1 MAKATTCFVLL
12 GPFLA
17 VLPMI
22 ASAIGSGEWGAVPRL
37 ALMGYFLGAIP
48 AVLAGG
54 VFAGTLAVL
63 KRRGFLPSMGGAMLV
78 GAIAG
83 VVGAAAVTVVMMAR
97 FGGPTG
103 EGAIMGLVLLMLP
116 ALFAGAL
123 TAIPAW
129 IGVRRSAY
137 FTDNPSADDV
147 DADARAVDAIAAG
160 IWRPPPPPEPGP
172 IPQPRRRTAT
182 SVRVNDPASV

>member
-1 MAKATTCFVLL
+1 MAKATTHFLL
-12 GPFLA
+12 WGPLLA

-22 ASAIGSGEWGAVPRL
+22 ALAIGSGEWRAVPRL
-37 ALMGYFLGAIP
+37 ALMGYFLGAMP
-48 AVLAGG
+48 ALLAG
-54 VFAGTLAVL
+54 VMFAGTLVWL

-83 VVGAAAVTVVMMAR
+83 VVGAAIVTVVMMAR

-116 ALFAGAL
+116 AVFAGAL
-123 TAIPAW
+123 TAVPAW
-129 IGVRRSAY
+129 IGVRRAAY

-147 DADARAVDAIAAG
+147 DQEARVVDTIAAG

-172 IPQPRRRTAT
+172 LMPRTRKTVP
-182 SVRVNDPASV
+182 VRVNDPASV